1 MKIIRGLH
9 NLPILTQPTAVSIG
23 NFDGIHLGHQRIMQT
38 LLTAAKQR
46 QMASVL
52 VLFEPQPLEFLQP
65 EQAPPRL
72 TPFHEKVQLLAEA
85 GLDYLVCLYFN
96 QKLAQMPAEEFINII
111 LLKHLNT
118 GYLLVGDDFRFGYKR
133 EGNQALLAAASKQH
147 HFELASFP
155 TIMHDNLRVSSTRVR
170 QALGVNDFFQAAA
183 LLGRPYSLSGHV
195 KLGDQR
201 GRLLGFPTANILL
214 KHDKL
219 VLSGVFAVDVLL
231 EDHQYYKGQY
241 YHGVANLGVR
251 PTVDGLRR
259 KLEVHLFD
267 FAGDLYGQ
275 KLKVIFRHKIRD
287 EQRFAD
293 IGALQHQIQQD
304 VIVAKAFFEMEKKHD

>member
-9 NLPILTQPTAVSIG
+9 NLPTFTQATAVTIG
-23 NFDGIHLGHQRIMQT
+23 NFDGIHLGHQRIVET
-38 LLTAAKQR
+38 LLATAKQR
-46 QMASVL
+46 HMPSVL
-52 VLFEPQPLEFLQP
+52 ILFEPQPLEFLQP
-65 EQAPPRL
+65 EQAPSRI
-72 TPFHEKVQLLAEA
+72 TPFHEKVQLLREM

-96 QKLAQMPAEEFINII
+96 QKLVGMRAKEFINTI
-111 LLKHLNT
+111 LLERLKT

-133 EGNQALLAAASKQH
+133 EGNHELLAAAALEH

-155 TIMHDNLRVSSTRVR
+155 TVMQDELRVSSTRVR
-170 QALGVNDFFQAAA
+170 QALRHHDFKHAAL

-195 KLGDQR
+195 KPGDQR

-219 VLSGVFAVDVLL
+219 VLSGVFAVDVML
-231 EDHQYYKGQY
+231 EDHQY

-275 KLKVIFRHKIRD
+275 RLKVIFKYKIRD

-293 IGALQHQIQQD
+293 IDALKQQIWQD
-304 VIVAKAFFEMEKKHD
+304 VIAAKAFFELEKKHD